1 MAPRL
6 YFPLLISSLLF
17 LWVLVKTWKQ
27 YRTESA
33 RSKLPPGPWKLP
45 IVGHLH
51 HLLGLPHHCLRDLAR
66 NHGSLMHLQLGRIS
80 TVIVSSA
87 EVAKQVMKT
96 NDLLFVDRFVIFSAK
111 IMTYKCKDMIFAPY
125 GDYWRQMRKICIL
138 ELLSAKRVQ
147 SFWSLRNEEVSNLL
161 QSISFMAGSKVNIS
175 ERFYSLTGDIIS
187 RAAFGK
193 KCKDNP
199 SFMLAMQEAI
209 KTGGGF
215 DIADLFP
222 SLKFLH
228 MLNGTKSKLERI
240 HCKVDKILN
249 DIIEEHKEHWKETNT
264 VKDDVEDLVD
274 VLLRLQESG
283 DLDFPITT
291 ENIKAVILDIFTA
304 GSDTTSTALEW
315 ALSEMVRHPRVMKK
329 AQEEI
334 RRVFNGKNEVHQKDL
349 DELNYL
355 KSVIKEALRLHP
367 PAPLIPPRECKETCQ
382 IDEYEI
388 PIKTKVIINVWA
400 IGRDPKHWKDAET
413 FNPERF
419 DVIST
424 DYKGNSFEYIPFG
437 AGRRMCPGILF
448 AMANIELPLAQ
459 LLYHFDWNLPN
470 GMIPEEL
477 DMTEEFGATVRR
489 KPDLYLIPTPY
500 CPEIEMV
507 N

>member
-1 MAPRL
+1 MEQRF
-6 YFPLLISSLLF
+6 YFPLLISFLLF
-17 LWVLVKTWKQ
+17 LWILVKTRGGCK
-27 YRTESA
+27 TKSA
-33 RSKLPPGPWKLP
+33 RSKLPPEPWKLP
-45 IVGHLH
+45 IIGHLH
-51 HLLGLPHHCLRDLAR
+51 HLLGLPHHSLRDLAR
-66 NHGSLMHLQLGRIS
+66 NHGSLMHLQLGQIS

-111 IMTYKCKDMIFAPY
+111 IMTYNCKDMIFAPY
-125 GDYWRQMRKICIL
+125 GDYWRQMRKICIM

-147 SFWSLRNEEVSNLL
+147 SFWCLRNEEVSNLL

-187 RAAFGK
+187 KAAFGK
-193 KCKDNP
+193 KCKDNQ

-228 MLNGTKSKLERI
+228 VLNGTKSRLDSI
-240 HCKVDKILN
+240 HHKVDKILN

-283 DLDFPITT
+283 DLDFRITT

-304 GSDTTSTALEW
+304 GSDTSSTALEW
-315 ALSEMVRHPRVMKK
+315 TLSELVRHPRVMKK
-329 AQEEI
+329 VQEEI
-334 RRVFNGKNEVHQKDL
+334 RQVFNGTNEVQQKDL

-355 KSVIKEALRLHP
+355 KSVIKESLRLHP
-367 PAPLIPPRECKETCQ
+367 PAPLIPPREF
-382 IDEYEI
+382 
-388 PIKTKVIINVWA
+388 IINAWA

-459 LLYHFDWNLPN
+459 LLYHFNWNLPN

-489 KPDLYLIPTPY
+489 KHDLYLIPTPY
-500 CPEIEMV
+500 CPEIEKV